1 MMREE
6 LKHRI
11 LVLDGAMG
19 TEIQKRRLTEAD
31 FRGDEFA
38 AHPVELKGNNDI
50 LVLTRPDVIA
60 EIHRAYLDAGADII
74 STCTFNAQAISQK
87 DYSLESHVRRINL
100 AGAQIARREVDRA
113 NAADPSRRRFV
124 AGSVGPTTALLN
136 LAVNPDAPYSP
147 AITFGDL
154 ENAYIEQISAL
165 IEGGVDSLLFETV
178 LDTLNVKAALSA
190 AEKAMTATGRRV
202 EVMVSATVTDSGG
215 RILSGQSI
223 EAFAIAVG
231 HAPLLSIG
239 LNCSLGAD
247 GLVGPLGRLSETAP
261 YYVSVHPNAG
271 LPNRFGGY
279 DDTPAVMW
287 AAMKPML
294 DRSLVNIVGGCCGT
308 GPEHIAMLRRMADT
322 NEAPLR
328 RPEGRPGKGLVISGL
343 EPLASEGRFVNV
355 GERCNVAGSRKFLR
369 LIKEKNFTE
378 ALAIARKQ
386 VEDGAMVIDINMDD
400 AMLDARAEM
409 STFLALAGQDPDI
422 AKVPFMVDSSDF
434 SVIEAGLKSIAGK
447 AIVNSIS
454 LKEGEEAFLDHART
468 IRSLGA
474 AVVVMAF
481 DEQGQATTFDRK
493 IEICARAY
501 RLLTEHAGFNPSD
514 IIFDPNI
521 LTVAT
526 GIEEHLDYAYDF
538 VRATRWIRENLPGA
552 HVSGGLSNL
561 SFAFRG
567 NNPVREAMHAVFLA
581 RAVAEGMDMAILNPA
596 TAVAVDQIDP
606 ELRAAI
612 DDVLFSR
619 RNQTATER
627 LLNIASCLQAATTE
641 APAAQQEAAAQKSL
655 DDRLRDALI
664 AGDPS
669 HLSDDLTEALSVFES
684 PLKIIAGP
692 LMDGINRVGTLFGEG
707 RMFLPQVVKTARTM
721 KMAVDFLQPHI
732 IASYGATDADS
743 EIHYTGTALLATV
756 KGDVHDIGKN
766 IVGVI
771 LSCNGY
777 RIIDLGVMVPQQ
789 AIIDAIREHRPDFV
803 CLSGLITPSL
813 AEMCRTVEMM
823 RDAGL
828 CVPVM
833 IGGAATSE
841 LHTAVKIAPLYP
853 ENAIIH
859 VRDAAVNPV
868 VAARLLDPEQR
879 DTFIAGLHA
888 SQAAA
893 RAAHADATQ
902 PQADPSRRF
911 RIADG
916 YRPAEPPFTGLR
928 RLPMIAVADLIPLID
943 WSHFYHAWKVKADN
957 PEAVKLRADADALL
971 SRLAAD
977 PAMGVEAAQAF
988 YPARP
993 VGDAIEIDGPDGKV
1007 TIQTK
1012 RQTKSAEPDGTLLAL
1027 CDFVAPAAD
1036 HVGIFAATV
1045 SQAFT
1050 AELDAIKAGSDPYA
1064 ALLMHTVGDRLVEAA
1079 SEHIHRLTG
1088 LGGIRPAVGYPSFP
1102 DQRNI
1107 FALARLI
1114 PYPAIGIT
1122 LTSTG
1127 AMSPPSSVTGLYLSH
1142 PCARYFNT

>member
-1 MMREE
+1 MKDE
-6 LKHRI
+6 LKRRI

-19 TEIQKRRLTEAD
+19 TEIQKRGLTEAD

-38 AHPVELKGNNDI
+38 GHPVELKGNNDI

-60 EIHRAYLDAGADII
+60 DIHRAYLEAGADII

-87 DYSLESHVRRINL
+87 DYALDGHVRRINL

-113 NAADPSRRRFV
+113 NASDPSRRRFV

-136 LAVNPDAPYSP
+136 LAVNPDTPYSP
-147 AITFGDL
+147 AITFDAL
-154 ENAYIEQISAL
+154 EAAYIEQIEAL
-165 IEGGVDSLLFETV
+165 IEGGVDCLLIETA

-190 AEKAMTATGRRV
+190 ADKAMARVGRRV
-202 EVMVSATVTDSGG
+202 EIMMSATVTDSGG

-223 EAFAIAVG
+223 EAFAIAVS

-247 GLVGPLGRLSETAP
+247 GLIGPLGRLSETAP
-261 YYVSVHPNAG
+261 CFVSVHPNAG

-287 AAMKPML
+287 TAMKPML
-294 DRSLVNIVGGCCGT
+294 DRSLVNIIGGCCGT
-308 GPEHIAMLRRMADT
+308 GPEHIAMMRRMADSSQ
-322 NEAPLR
+322 APLR
-328 RPEGRPGKGLVISGL
+328 CPDGYPGKGLVISGL

-369 LIKEKNFTE
+369 LIKEKNHNE

-447 AIVNSIS
+447 AVVNSIS

-481 DEQGQATTFDRK
+481 DEQGQATTFERK

-501 RLLTEHAGFNPSD
+501 RLLTRQAGFNPAD

-526 GIEEHLDYAYDF
+526 GIDEHLDYAYDF
-538 VRATRWIRENLPGA
+538 VCATRWIRENLPGA

-596 TAVAVDQIDP
+596 TAVAVDQIAP
-606 ELRAAI
+606 ELRTAI
-612 DDVLFSR
+612 DDVLFSKR
-619 RNQTATER
+619 DQAATER
-627 LLNIASCLQAATTE
+627 LLDIASRMQTAATE
-641 APAAQQEAAAQKSL
+641 APAEKHESSVQKPL

-664 AGDPS
+664 TGDPS
-669 HLSDDLTEALSVFES
+669 HLADDLTEALSAYDS

-732 IASYGATDADS
+732 IASYGGADADS

-789 AIIDAIREHRPDFV
+789 TIIDAIRAHRPDFV

-823 RDAGL
+823 RDANL

-841 LHTAVKIAPLYP
+841 LHTAVKDRARFIPNTIA
-853 ENAIIH
+853 
-859 VRDAAVNPV
+859 
-868 VAARLLDPEQR
+868 
-879 DTFIAGLHA
+879 
-888 SQAAA
+888 
-893 RAAHADATQ
+893 
-902 PQADPSRRF
+902 
-911 RIADG
+911 
-916 YRPAEPPFTGLR
+916 
-928 RLPMIAVADLIPLID
+928 
-943 WSHFYHAWKVKADN
+943 
-957 PEAVKLRADADALL
+957 
-971 SRLAAD
+971 
-977 PAMGVEAAQAF
+977 
-988 YPARP
+988 
-993 VGDAIEIDGPDGKV
+993 
-1007 TIQTK
+1007 
-1012 RQTKSAEPDGTLLAL
+1012 
-1027 CDFVAPAAD
+1027 
-1036 HVGIFAATV
+1036 
-1045 SQAFT
+1045 
-1050 AELDAIKAGSDPYA
+1050 
-1064 ALLMHTVGDRLVEAA
+1064 
-1079 SEHIHRLTG
+1079 
-1088 LGGIRPAVGYPSFP
+1088 
-1102 DQRNI
+1102 
-1107 FALARLI
+1107 
-1114 PYPAIGIT
+1114 
-1122 LTSTG
+1122 
-1127 AMSPPSSVTGLYLSH
+1127 
-1142 PCARYFNT
+1142 